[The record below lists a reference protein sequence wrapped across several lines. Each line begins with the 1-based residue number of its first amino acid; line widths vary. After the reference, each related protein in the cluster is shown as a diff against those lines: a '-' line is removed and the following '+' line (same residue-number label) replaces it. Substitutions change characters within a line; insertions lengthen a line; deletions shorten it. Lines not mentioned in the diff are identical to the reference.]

1 MLEGN
6 VHLAMFDG
14 MKHPELIKPAF
25 QNNAQSLVFYLNIAP
40 HDIKITKILL
50 HHPKMPL
57 GILEKF

>member
-1 MLEGN
+1 M
-6 VHLAMFDG
+6 HLAMFDG